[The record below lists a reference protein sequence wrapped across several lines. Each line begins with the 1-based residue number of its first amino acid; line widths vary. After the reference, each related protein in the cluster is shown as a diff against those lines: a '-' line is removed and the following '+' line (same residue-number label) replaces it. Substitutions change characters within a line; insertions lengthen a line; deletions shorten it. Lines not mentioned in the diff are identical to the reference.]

1 MKLLPNPQL
10 VSALLAAIT
19 LVTTAPAMAQPTTA
33 LPVPPEVPDGATFLL
48 FGPHWGQKATVQGR
62 QVPVPPSGAYGNFQ
76 LPDGSWYPVGV
87 TPPAGWRG
95 TVVGGQCG
103 ANACPAGVNQGTFAL
118 IAP

>member
-1 MKLLPNPQL
+1 MNLISK
-10 VSALLAAIT
+10 AILAATFLIM
-19 LVTTAPAMAQPTTA
+19 APAAMAQPA
-33 LPVPPEVPDGATFLL
+33 GGIPVPPEVPDGATLVL

-95 TVVGGQCG
+95 TVVGGQC